1 MDFLRFSTIFHD
13 VHDFLFIFLCFF
25 EDVLW
30 ISYDFLRFPMDRFS
44 LPSGLTFGRILGEP
58 KLLDC
63 SYMIGACILGGS
75 APGVVATFGGGRVRS
90 DNRSEGLRRPN
101 GAIFVP
107 GCAMEKGVRDREK
120 SFLFALFVFRLCL
133 PRNVCS

>member
-1 MDFLRFSTIFHD
+1 MISHVFLWISYDFPMI
-13 VHDFLFIFLCFF
+13 F
-25 EDVLW
+25 EDFLW

-44 LPSGLTFGRILGEP
+44 LPSGLKFGRILGEP

-75 APGVVATFGGGRVRS
+75 VPGIVATLGGGRVRS

-120 SFLFALFVFRLCL
+120 SFLFSFFSPFFC